1 MSLTLEGAK
10 DCWGPG
16 LLSATLYV
24 ALYDADGDELTGNGY
39 GRVAIASA
47 NWRKSATA
55 PTADNNVI
63 LTWNAATADW
73 EPIATVRLMS
83 AMTGGDEKVRA
94 TLGAAVTITQNSQ
107 ARIALNQLV
116 LRFTIAT

>member
-1 MSLTLEGAK
+1 MSLTLDGAK

-24 ALYDADGDELTGNGY
+24 ALYDAEGDELSGSGY
-39 GRVAIASA
+39 ARIALAAA

-55 PTADNNVI
+55 PTADNNVV

-73 EPIATVRLMS
+73 TPIATVRLMS
-83 AMTGGDEKVRA
+83 AMTGGVEKVRA
-94 TLGAAVTITQNSQ
+94 TLAAAVTILQNSQ
-107 ARIALNQLV
+107 ARIAVNQLV
-116 LRFTIAT
+116 LRFTVVS